1 MGYGSAFKNKNWD
14 SDPHSKIKSG
24 IRIRIKSLLLIVNLI
39 NFTHIIMESIAT
51 LLSRGEMRGMTGR
64 FSYQLTLSQNFP
76 ETVFTDKVN
85 FVKFL
90 LEAAKCQLSPLTSV
104 LYKSHMKLNHSL
116 SIQGIVWLWIL
127 SHARADSYF
136 FGLSWKTGCKAKSM
150 YF

>member
-1 MGYGSAFKNKNWD
+1 MGYGSAFKNKKSD
-14 SDPHSKIKSG
+14 TDPHSKIKRG

-76 ETVFTDKVN
+76 ETAFTDKVN

-90 LEAAKCQLSPLTSV
+90 L
-104 LYKSHMKLNHSL
+104 
-116 SIQGIVWLWIL
+116 
-127 SHARADSYF
+127 
-136 FGLSWKTGCKAKSM
+136 
-150 YF
+150 